1 MGHFKKHY
9 KRSSKIQEH
18 GRRFCWL
25 RNSRWCFL
33 ITKSKWTI
41 YSSSDMIYWQ
51 QYLQGTTTSLLLR
64 NSQGVPETEDNAV
77 TAKKHLGD
85 VTILLRSSQGVPENE
100 DNAVTAEKHLGDV
113 AIFVNR
119 FWPLLAFSC
128 FGCFCPH
135 LLHILKDHIAMPVEK
150 TNLKKKLSMWS
161 DTKKESW
168 KIALTSHSTKNYR
181 WVRSF
186 HITIF
191 VIQNN

>member
-9 KRSSKIQEH
+9 KRSTKIQEH

-41 YSSSDMIYWQ
+41 AAVVTWSTGNNIYKEQWH
-51 QYLQGTTTSLLLR
+51 SLLLR

-150 TNLKKKLSMWS
+150 TN
-161 DTKKESW
+161 
-168 KIALTSHSTKNYR
+168 
-181 WVRSF
+181 
-186 HITIF
+186 
-191 VIQNN
+191 